1 MIGLCRRRAR
11 PGGRAIL
18 AVAALL
24 SPVGLRAQSADNS
37 QLAVKGRQIYAL
49 SCSRCHGP
57 NMISVGTAAFDLRR
71 FPLDQKERFVNS
83 VTNGLRVMPAWGGLL
98 SPEQIEA
105 LWAYVSSAP
114 RQ

>member
-1 MIGLCRRRAR
+1 MIGPRAPRACREARAWV
-11 PGGRAIL
+11 

-24 SPVGLRAQSADNS
+24 CSEALSAQPVDSAE
-37 QLAVKGRQIYAL
+37 LAAKGRQIYAL

-57 NMISVGTAAFDLRR
+57 NMVSVGTTAYDLRR
-71 FPLDQKERFVNS
+71 FPLDQKDRFVNS
-83 VTNGLRVMPAWGGLL
+83 VTKGLRVMPAWGGLL

-105 LWAYVSSAP
+105 LWAYVASAP